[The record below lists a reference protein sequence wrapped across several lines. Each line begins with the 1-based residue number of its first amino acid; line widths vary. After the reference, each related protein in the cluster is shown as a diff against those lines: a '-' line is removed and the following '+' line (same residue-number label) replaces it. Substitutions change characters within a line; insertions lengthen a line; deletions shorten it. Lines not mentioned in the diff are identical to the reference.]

1 MTVFSSEK
9 SFYVKS
15 SEALEIYESEQLAE
29 IMHLEACKA
38 SQPSSC
44 TLLGYSKAE
53 LLECSMVN

>member
-44 TLLGYSKAE
+44 TLRMEKQKRHKKL
-53 LLECSMVN
+53 